1 MTGESG
7 PGSETSDGER
17 VLYVDTRTDSVP
29 DRLADRLADCRLRH
43 ETGVEAV
50 TAAESESWDG
60 LVLTDGVAADRRSA
74 LLDAVDCPSV
84 LYASA
89 DPATI
94 PAETTR
100 RVETI
105 VERETADAPSLL
117 AEKIETLVGQFP
129 DAFEDARAS
138 ALSTICR
145 EVTEASALFVVGD
158 DGRLCWSNH
167 SFEALFPVD
176 RIERSIPETE
186 DFYARLDAIVSGEPD
201 DGGRREIGARDAP
214 VENHS
219 VVVPTPTGT
228 RYYVHQR
235 HRLASV
241 GDGITIEQ
249 FEDITDRVRRE
260 TRRRLLALLV
270 EQARDGLYTLDH
282 NGVVDFCNESF
293 AAMLGYERG
302 DLIGMH
308 ASEILAPGELGAG
321 QRTVQSL
328 LDDPDAEGAEVDMT
342 FRTRDG
348 QHREL
353 SIHYTLLSTGGD
365 TYGGLMGVARDVTER
380 RERTRQIESQRDE
393 LSTLTRT
400 NALVQDI
407 IGSLG
412 TAASTTELQQTV
424 CDRLVESG
432 RYGLAWIGE
441 CRGSDDVIV
450 PLTSAGAWTEH
461 LDEIE
466 LRDDDGGTDGG
477 PVTRAYRTGEVQV
490 VSDTRSLAALSPEG
504 ERALT
509 AGFESVIV
517 APLRHGETT
526 HGILAVYAT
535 EPDAFS
541 QRIARSFAVLG
552 ETIGLAL
559 TAIQNKRLLQHEA
572 PLRLAFRSDSDDACL
587 AGIARG
593 CDCTLETAGVVET
606 SDGVVQ
612 YLRVDGAA
620 PGTVVDTVR
629 ESEVVEDAAVTRTD
643 GDSLVE
649 LHGPSSPGTELAEV
663 GARLVETEIDPG
675 GARLVVETTG
685 DADLRSVQTVVER
698 WFPDVTL
705 VSKRKRTQ
713 PESDGERS
721 PLSPLTDRQRE
732 VLRAAYLSGYY
743 DWPRETTAEELA
755 DSLGIA
761 SPTLHEHLRRAERNL
776 LAGVLDR

>member
-1 MTGESG
+1 MTGETGS
-7 PGSETSDGER
+7 GSETSDGKR
-17 VLYVDTRTDSVP
+17 VLYVDTPTDSVA
-29 DRLADRLADCRLRH
+29 DRLAARLADCRLHH

-60 LVLTDGVAADRRSA
+60 LVVTDGIEADRRSA

-105 VERETADAPSLL
+105 VERETADAASLL

-129 DAFEDARAS
+129 DAFEDARGS

-145 EVTEASALFVVGD
+145 EVTEGSALFAVD
-158 DGRLCWSNH
+158 DEGRVRWSNH

-186 DFYARLDAIVSGEPD
+186 DFYARLDAIVSAEPD
-201 DGGRREIGARDAP
+201 DGGRRDIGPRDGP

-219 VVVPTPTGT
+219 VVVATPTGT

-235 HRLASV
+235 HRLESV

-302 DLIGMH
+302 ELIGMH
-308 ASEILAPGELGAG
+308 ASEMLAPGELVAG
-321 QRTVQSL
+321 QRTVQAL
-328 LDDPDAEGAEVDMT
+328 LDDPDTDGAEVDMT

-348 QHREL
+348 EDREL

-365 TYGGLMGVARDVTER
+365 SYGGLMGVARDVTER
-380 RERTRQIESQRDE
+380 RERTRRIESQRDE
-393 LSTLTRT
+393 LSTLSRT
-400 NALVQDI
+400 NVLVQDI
-407 IGSLG
+407 IGALG
-412 TAASTTELQQTV
+412 TAASTIELRQTV

-441 CRGSDDVIV
+441 RHGGDDVIV

-461 LDEIE
+461 LDDVE
-466 LRDDDGGTDGG
+466 LRADDGADAA
-477 PVTRAYRTGEVQV
+477 PVARAYRTGEVQV
-490 VSDTRSLAALSPEG
+490 VSDTRSLAAFSPRP
-504 ERALT
+504 ERAPA
-509 AGFESVIV
+509 AGFEAVIV
-517 APLRHGETT
+517 TPLCHGETT

-541 QRIARSFAVLG
+541 ERIARSFAVLG

-587 AGIARG
+587 VRVARS

-620 PGTVVDTVR
+620 PSTVVDTVC
-629 ESEVVEDAAVTRTD
+629 ESELVDDAAVTRTD

-761 SPTLHEHLRRAERNL
+761 SPTLHQHLRRAERNL